1 MVAVII
7 VIVAVIIVKAVI
19 IIVINANIVVIIV
32 VIIIIKAGIKT
43 AIIPITTTPIIKPP
57 STFSKFFTITASLTH
72 AKQISPPQP
81 LNINSPQ
88 HPLN

>member
-19 IIVINANIVVIIV
+19 IIVINANIVVI
-32 VIIIIKAGIKT
+32 IIIIKAGIKT

-57 STFSKFFTITASLTH
+57 STFSKFFTIA
-72 AKQISPPQP
+72 A
-81 LNINSPQ
+81 
-88 HPLN
+88 